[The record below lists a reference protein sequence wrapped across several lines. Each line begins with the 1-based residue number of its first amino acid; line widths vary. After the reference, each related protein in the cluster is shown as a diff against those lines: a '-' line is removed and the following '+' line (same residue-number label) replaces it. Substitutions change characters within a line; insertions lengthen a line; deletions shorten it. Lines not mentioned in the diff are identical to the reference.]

1 MYSSIMWPSFEAGE
15 VQRCLGNFQSPFS
28 LSLTVEDFEV
38 SLAAPCCPVI
48 NDSDT

>member
-1 MYSSIMWPSFEAGE
+1 MYSSIMWPSFGAGE
-15 VQRCLGNFQSPFS
+15 VRHCLGNSLSPFS
-28 LSLTVEDFEV
+28 LSLTVEGFEA